1 MPDLRL
7 YASSLMETQMSTI
20 NHKQTA
26 LDAFMVKKIE
36 IDAMLERL
44 SALSDDH
51 FNCAPDDVDWSHVG
65 TLARYATMLK
75 EITDAAFNEG
85 EYAE

>member
-1 MPDLRL
+1 
-7 YASSLMETQMSTI
+7 MSTI

-26 LDAFMVKKIE
+26 LDA
-36 IDAMLERL
+36 MLERL
-44 SALSDDH
+44 STLGDDH

-75 EITDAAFNEG
+75 GITDAAFNEG

>member
-1 MPDLRL
+1 MTRHEP
-7 YASSLMETQMSTI
+7 
-20 NHKQTA
+20 KQDA
-26 LDAFMVKKIE
+26 LEAFVTRKRE

-44 SALSDDH
+44 NALSDDH

-65 TLARYATMLK
+65 TLVRYANILK
-75 EITDAAFNEG
+75 QITDAAFNEG